1 MSTRVPPSQR
11 RWGLAGSPACGRTVL
26 ARADAALGGLISHGP
41 FLTPVDEAAG
51 LRVSHSPPARF
62 CEQDASWDARQLEL
76 EHARACDLAGRGVED
91 AEGAGACSGYGAPD
105 FSPSDASELG
115 AISCEV
121 CTGWA

>member
-1 MSTRVPPSQR
+1 MALFSRLWTR
-11 RWGLAGSPACGRTVL
+11 LLDCA
-26 ARADAALGGLISHGP
+26 
-41 FLTPVDEAAG
+41 FLTP
-51 LRVSHSPPARF
+51 PPARF